1 MLVFVVNVNSESYV
15 TFEPFT
21 AQVENSYKLPD
32 TTFTTAYSPAQ
43 ESSAIL
49 DQVVVGV
56 IEFEG
61 Y

>member
-1 MLVFVVNVNSESYV
+1 LVVSVNSESYV
-15 TFEPFT
+15 TFDPFA
-21 AQVENSYKLPD
+21 AQVENSYKVPD

-43 ESSAIL
+43 ELAAIL

-56 IEFEG
+56 IVLEG